1 MQSMA
6 TKRDY
11 YEVLGV
17 ARTASAKEIA
27 GAYRKL
33 AIKYHPDSNPG
44 DEDAVSRFKE
54 AAEAYEVLSDDSK
67 RARYDQFGHAGVD
80 GMAGGFQSTED
91 IFEAFGDF
99 FGGGLFGDL
108 FGRGGGG
115 RRTRR
120 GADVRVDVSL
130 TLEEAAKGVNRTI
143 QFTRRT
149 VCNSCAGSGS
159 RPGSQ
164 AQRCPRCGGQ
174 GRIMQSAGILRM
186 QTTCNQCG
194 GTGQVI
200 VEPCEDCRGAGT
212 VKDKVK
218 LDVFIPAGVDDG
230 MRVRLAGEGE
240 PSAGGGAPG
249 DCYCFITV
257 AKHRIFHRDGTNL
270 ILQMP
275 ISFSQAALGA
285 NLEIPTLDGP
295 TELEIPAGTQ
305 SGEVFRKRGM
315 GMPDTQGGRAGDL
328 LIQTYIETPKKL
340 TKRQKELLRELADL
354 DHQHVSPQRKSFFE
368 KVKEYFTPAED

>member
-1 MQSMA
+1 MA

-11 YEVLGV
+11 YEVLSVG
-17 ARTASAKEIA
+17 RTASAKEIA
-27 GAYRKL
+27 SAYRKL

-44 DEDAVSRFKE
+44 DEDAVARFKE
-54 AAEAYEVLSDDSK
+54 AAEAYEVLSDGSK

-130 TLEEAAKGVNRTI
+130 TLEEASKGVNRTI
-143 QFTRRT
+143 QFTRRNI
-149 VCNSCAGSGS
+149 CKSCAGSGS

-164 AQRCPRCGGQ
+164 SQRCPRCGGQ

-200 VEPCEDCRGAGT
+200 VEPCEACRGAGT
-212 VKDKVK
+212 VKDKVT
-218 LDVFIPAGVDDG
+218 LDVFVPAGVDDG

-240 PSAGGGAPG
+240 PSAGGGPPG

-275 ISFSQAALGA
+275 ISFAQAALGST
-285 NLEIPTLDGP
+285 LEVPTLDGLA
-295 TELEIPAGTQ
+295 ELQIPAGTQ

-315 GMPDTQGGRAGDL
+315 GMPDTHGGRAGDL

-340 TKRQKELLRELADL
+340 TKRQKELLRELAEL